1 VRRDNQLEQLAAVQL
16 FTLCSKVE
24 LRAISARVTPATV
37 AAGKVL
43 VREGELGRNFFVV
56 VTGEA
61 EISRNGTPV
70 AKVGPGAY
78 FGELAL
84 LDPAPRNATVTAL
97 TDMDI
102 LKLAEKDFNA
112 VLLES
117 PVVTRKIL
125 RGMAQRLRQLDL
137 ERQN

>member
-1 VRRDNQLEQLAAVQL
+1 MRRDNQLDQLAAVPL
-16 FTLCSKVE
+16 FTLCSKLE
-24 LRAISARVTPATV
+24 LRTISARVTPATV
-37 AAGKVL
+37 PAGKVL

-56 VTGEA
+56 VCGEA
-61 EISRNGTPV
+61 EVSRNGVSV

-84 LDPAPRNATVTAL
+84 LDPAPRNATVTAI
-97 TDMDI
+97 TDMEI